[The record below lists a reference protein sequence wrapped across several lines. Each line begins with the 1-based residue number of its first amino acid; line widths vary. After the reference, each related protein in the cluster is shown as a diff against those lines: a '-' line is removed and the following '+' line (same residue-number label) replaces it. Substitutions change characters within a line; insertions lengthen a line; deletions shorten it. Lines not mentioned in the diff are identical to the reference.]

1 MDFGKKKSMFKE
13 GGAAKKDRLDVKARR
28 RGFWHCR
35 LCAVGRL
42 VVLVIGLG
50 WMGWKGVRATVDAFL
65 LKNDAFALR
74 HFELRT
80 DGRLSREQVLRWTG
94 VQPGENM
101 WALDLAQIKRN
112 LEMASVVRT
121 AVVERIIPDRLRVR
135 IWERRPVFK
144 AYFLSPDKERKG
156 RMTLKPYM
164 IDSSG
169 FVFLP
174 RAGESEELERE
185 SFWQRLPELT
195 GISGLRLIPG
205 ERARSGQVGFAIQTL
220 AAFRA
225 SSMADRIQ
233 IRSIDVSKRQALV
246 IKTSDR
252 QEVTLGRGEIVLDAA
267 RREKKLATQF
277 RRWEVMLNK
286 ARRENMRLIS
296 LDLSV
301 KNNHPFQ
308 WERRTRDIP
317 QEEPQPQISK
327 RTET

>member
-1 MDFGKKKSMFKE
+1 MGLGKKKSMFKK
-13 GGAAKKDRLDVKARR
+13 GGAANQGRLDVKARR

-35 LCAVGRL
+35 FCAVGRL
-42 VVLVIGLG
+42 VALILGLG
-50 WMGWKGVRATVDAFL
+50 WMGWKGVRATVDTFL
-65 LKNDAFALR
+65 LRNDAFALR

-80 DGRLSREQVLRWTG
+80 DGWLSREQVLRWTD
-94 VQPGENM
+94 VQAGENM

-121 AVVERIIPDRLRVR
+121 AVVERIIPDRLRVW

-144 AYFLSPDKERKG
+144 AYFLSPDQERKG

-174 RAGESEELERE
+174 KAGGSEELERE
-185 SFWQRLPELT
+185 SFWHRLPELT

-205 ERARSGQVGFAIQTL
+205 ERAKSEQVDFAIQTL
-220 AAFRA
+220 AAFRD

-233 IRSIDVSKRQALV
+233 IRSIDVSKRQVLV
-246 IKTSDR
+246 VKTSDR
-252 QEVTLGRGEIVLDAA
+252 QEVTLGRGEIVLGEA
-267 RREKKLATQF
+267 RQEKKLATQF
-277 RRWEVMLNK
+277 RRWEIMLNK

-317 QEEPQPQISK
+317 REEPQPQISR

>member
-1 MDFGKKKSMFKE
+1 MFKK
-13 GGAAKKDRLDVKARR
+13 GKAARKEPLDVKARR

-35 LCAVGRL
+35 LCVVGRL
-42 VVLVIGLG
+42 IVLILGLGWLG
-50 WMGWKGVRATVDAFL
+50 WMGIRATVDAFL

-80 DGRLSREQVLRWTG
+80 DGQLSREQALRWSG
-94 VQPGENM
+94 VRAGENVL
-101 WALDLAQIKRN
+101 ALDLAQIKRN
-112 LEMASVVRT
+112 LEMVSAVRA
-121 AVVERIIPDRLRVR
+121 AVVERIIPDRLRVW
-135 IWERRPVFK
+135 IWERRPIFK

-156 RMTLKPYM
+156 RMTLKPYL

-169 FVFLP
+169 FVFSP
-174 RAGESEELERE
+174 KASGRRELERE
-185 SFWQRLPELT
+185 SLRLPELI

-205 ERARSGQVGFAIQTL
+205 ERASSGQVDFAIQAL
-220 AAFRA
+220 AAFRD

-233 IRSIDVSKRQALV
+233 IRSVDVSKRQALV
-246 IKTSDR
+246 VRTSDR

-267 RREKKLATQF
+267 RQEKTLATQF
-277 RRWEVMLNK
+277 RRWEIMLDK
-286 ARRENMRLIS
+286 ARRENMRLIR

-308 WERRTRDIP
+308 WERRTTRDISR
-317 QEEPQPQISK
+317 EEPQPQIAR

>member
-1 MDFGKKKSMFKE
+1 MGFAKEKSMFKRS
-13 GGAAKKDRLDVKARR
+13 GAAKKERLDVKARR

-35 LCAVGRL
+35 FCAVGRL

-50 WMGWKGVRATVDAFL
+50 WMGWKGVRSTVDAFL
-65 LKNDAFALR
+65 LRNDAFALR
-74 HFELRT
+74 YFHFRT
-80 DGRLSREQVLRWTG
+80 DGRLSRDQVLRWTG
-94 VQPGENM
+94 VQPGENI

-112 LEMASVVRT
+112 LEMASMVRS

-156 RMTLKPYM
+156 RMFLKPYM

-174 RAGESEELERE
+174 RVGEGEELERE

-205 ERARSGQVGFAIQTL
+205 ERARPGQIDFAIQTL
-220 AAFRA
+220 AAFRS
-225 SSMADRIQ
+225 SSMADRIR
-233 IRSIDVSKRQALV
+233 IRSIDVSKKQALV
-246 IKTSDR
+246 VKTSDR
-252 QEVTLGRGEIVLDAA
+252 QEVTLGRGEIVWDAA

-277 RRWEVMLNK
+277 RRWEIMLNK

-308 WERRTRDIP
+308 WERRTRNIP
-317 QEEPQPQISK
+317 REEPQPQISR

>member
-1 MDFGKKKSMFKE
+1 MFKKSR
-13 GGAAKKDRLDVKARR
+13 AANRGRLDVKARR

-35 LCAVGRL
+35 FCVIGRL
-42 VVLVIGLG
+42 IALLLGLG

-65 LKNDAFALR
+65 LRNDAFALR

-80 DGRLSREQVLRWTG
+80 DGRLSREQVLRWCD
-94 VQPGENM
+94 VQSGENL

-112 LEMASVVRT
+112 LEMVSVVRT
-121 AVVERIIPDRLRVR
+121 AVVERIIPDRLRVW
-135 IWERRPVFK
+135 IGERRPVFK

-174 RAGESEELERE
+174 KAGESELERE

-205 ERARSGQVGFAIQTL
+205 ERARSGQVDFAIQVL
-220 AAFRA
+220 DAFRD
-225 SSMADRIQ
+225 SGMADRIQ
-233 IRSIDVSKRQALV
+233 IRSMDVSKRQALV
-246 IKTSDR
+246 VKTSDR
-252 QEVTLGRGEIVLDAA
+252 QEVTLGRGEIVLDAE
-267 RREKKLATQF
+267 RQEKKLATQF
-277 RRWEVMLNK
+277 RRWEIMLNK

-317 QEEPQPQISK
+317 QKEPQPQISR

>member
-1 MDFGKKKSMFKE
+1 MGFGKKKSMFQKSR
-13 GGAAKKDRLDVKARR
+13 AASEERLDVKARR
-28 RGFWHCR
+28 RGSWHCR
-35 LCAVGRL
+35 FCAVGRL
-42 VVLVIGLG
+42 IALILGLG
-50 WMGWKGVRATVDAFL
+50 WMGWMGVRATVDAFL
-65 LKNDAFALR
+65 LRNDAFALR

-80 DGRLSREQVLRWTG
+80 DGRLSREQALRWSD
-94 VQPGENM
+94 VRPGENI

-112 LEMASVVRT
+112 LEMVSAVRT
-121 AVVERIIPDRLRVR
+121 AVVERVIPDRLRVW

-144 AYFLSPDKERKG
+144 AYFLSPDEERKG

-174 RAGESEELERE
+174 KAGGSEELERA

-205 ERARSGQVGFAIQTL
+205 EQAGSGQVDFAIQTL
-220 AAFRA
+220 AAFRN

-246 IKTSDR
+246 VKTSDR
-252 QEVTLGRGEIVLDAA
+252 QEVTLGRGEILLDAA
-267 RREKKLATQF
+267 RREKRLATQF
-277 RRWEVMLNK
+277 RRWEIMLNK

-317 QEEPQPQISK
+317 QKETQSQISK

>member
-1 MDFGKKKSMFKE
+1 MFKKSR
-13 GGAAKKDRLDVKARR
+13 AANRGRLDVKARR

-35 LCAVGRL
+35 CCVIGRL
-42 VVLVIGLG
+42 IALILGLG

-80 DGRLSREQVLRWTG
+80 DGRLSREQVLRWADI
-94 VQPGENM
+94 QAGENM

-121 AVVERIIPDRLRVR
+121 AVVERIIPDRLRVW

-156 RMTLKPYM
+156 QMTLTPYM

-174 RAGESEELERE
+174 KAGEELERE

-205 ERARSGQVGFAIQTL
+205 ERARSGQVDFAIQAL
-220 AAFRA
+220 GAFRA
-225 SSMADRIQ
+225 SGMADRIQ
-233 IRSIDVSKRQALV
+233 IRSMDVSKRQALV
-246 IKTSDR
+246 VKTSDR
-252 QEVTLGRGEIVLDAA
+252 QEVTLGREEIVLDAE
-267 RREKKLATQF
+267 RQEKKLATQF
-277 RRWEVMLNK
+277 RRWEIMLNK

-317 QEEPQPQISK
+317 QKEPQPQISR